1 MIIRALFT
9 KKNYLR
15 YISHLDLVRLFH
27 RTFNRCQIPIKHSEG
42 FNPHPKFSIANPLSL
57 GIESEGEFIE
67 IDLDVEIPINEFIT
81 KMNNSLPEDIQI
93 IKAVYME
100 KESSIS
106 NILKWAFY
114 EMKFVMNNE
123 LTLED
128 FETKIEKWLVK
139 EEILISRFRKKG
151 KNKVLK
157 EENIRPSIANII
169 TKGIDSEGFME
180 IQALLKTGEEGN
192 LRPLDFIEALNRDLD
207 LNIDMDLVYLNRLAL
222 YAEDSGNI
230 YSPL

>member
-27 RTFNRCQIPIKHSEG
+27 RTFNRCEIPIKHSEG

-57 GIESEGEFIE
+57 GIESDGEFID
-67 IDLDVEIPINEFIT
+67 IDLEEEMPIDEFII
-81 KMNNSLPEDIQI
+81 KMNNALPKDVQI
-93 IKAVYME
+93 IKAEYLKKDV
-100 KESSIS
+100 SIS
-106 NILKWAFY
+106 AILSWAFY
-114 EMKFVMNNE
+114 EMKFVMSKE
-123 LTLED
+123 FIVED
-128 FETKIEKWLVK
+128 FANEIEKWLDRN
-139 EEILISRFRKKG
+139 EILISRYRKKG

-157 EENIRPSIANII
+157 EENIRPSIANIVV
-169 TKGIDSEGFME
+169 KGIDSEGFIE

-192 LRPLDFIEALNRDLD
+192 LRPMDFIEALSRDLV
-207 LNIDMDLVYLNRLAL
+207 LSIDMDLVYLKRLAL
-222 YAEDSGNI
+222 YAEDLGNI

>member
-1 MIIRALFT
+1 MIIRAVFT

-27 RTFNRCQIPIKHSEG
+27 RTFNRCEIPIKHSEG

-57 GIESEGEFIE
+57 GIESDGEFID
-67 IDLDVEIPINEFIT
+67 IDLDDEMPIDEFIL
-81 KMNNSLPEDIQI
+81 KMNNALPKDVQI
-93 IKAVYME
+93 IKAVYL
-100 KESSIS
+100 KKDVSVSSIIS
-106 NILKWAFY
+106 WAFY
-114 EMKFVMNNE
+114 EMKFVMNKG
-123 LTLED
+123 LLLED
-128 FETKIEKWLVK
+128 FTNKIEKWL
-139 EEILISRFRKKG
+139 ESDEILITRYRKKG

-169 TKGIDSEGFME
+169 AKGIDSEGFME